1 MNIQTI
7 LLEMCAFFG
16 KDIKRVNHLLKVYAF
31 AQMIGKAR
39 GLDDRTQQIV
49 EVAAAVHDIGIKE
62 SERKY
67 GSSAGKY
74 QEKEGPPL
82 AKELLS
88 SLGCDPQVIQR
99 VCYLVAHHHT
109 YDAVDGM
116 DYRIL
121 LEADFLVNAF
131 EDGLSEYALYQA
143 KRKIFRTDAGKVLL
157 KDLYGV

>member
-1 MNIQTI
+1 MDTQII
-7 LLEMCAFFG
+7 LRAMCTFFG

-31 AQMIGKAR
+31 AQMIGKAQ
-39 GLDDRTQQIV
+39 GLDDHTQQIV
-49 EVAAAVHDIGIKE
+49 EAVAAVHDIGIKE

-74 QEKEGPPL
+74 QEQEGPQL
-82 AKELLS
+82 AKELLA
-88 SLGCDPQVIQR
+88 SLQCNPQVIQR
-99 VCYLVAHHHT
+99 VCYLVARHHT
-109 YDAVDGM
+109 YDGVDGM

-131 EDGLSEYALYQA
+131 EDGLSERALYQA
-143 KRKIFRTDAGKVLL
+143 KRKIFRTDAGKALL

>member
-31 AQMIGKAR
+31 AQMIGKAQ

-121 LEADFLVNAF
+121 LEADFLVNIA
-131 EDGLSEYALYQA
+131 EEGLSIESV
-143 KRKIFRTDAGKVLL
+143 KKIKEKIFKTETGKMYLEHMYL
-157 KDLYGV
+157 E